1 MVTGVGQF
9 RVAQSVTLSASGGGQ
24 VTISPPVEWEVQLVS
39 VSVSSAAAEPTF
51 RLYLDGVVPSGFLE
65 GTYSGSQ
72 DSSATTHRVQP
83 GQQLIGVW
91 ADGDVGAT
99 ATLVVRG
106 EIV

>member
-1 MVTGVGQF
+1 MGQF
-9 RVAQSVTLSASGGGQ
+9 RVAQSATLSAAGGGQ

-39 VSVSSAAAEPTF
+39 VSVSTAAAEPTF
-51 RLYLDGVVPSGFLE
+51 KLYLDSVTPSGFLE

-72 DSSATTHRVQP
+72 DSSDTTHRVQP

-91 ADGDVGAT
+91 AGGDPGAK
-99 ATLVVRG
+99 ATMVVRG